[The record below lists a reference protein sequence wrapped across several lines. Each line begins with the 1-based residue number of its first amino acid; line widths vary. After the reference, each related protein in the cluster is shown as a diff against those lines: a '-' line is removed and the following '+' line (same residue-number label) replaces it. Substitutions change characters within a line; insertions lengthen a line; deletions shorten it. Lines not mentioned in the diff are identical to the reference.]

1 MDRKDLEILRNLVDD
16 SRLSLG
22 ELSEIT
28 GLAISTV
35 HKRIMKLTK
44 EDYIDKFTLILNPEK
59 FGCVTAFLL
68 VDADS
73 EKISSIVENLRREE
87 NILEIYE
94 SLGNHNL
101 VFKLR
106 ASNLEILKGVV
117 NKISETDGVY
127 SFEFYLAT
135 SRFKEEA
142 WKPERIAEKIS
153 VR

>member
-1 MDRKDLEILRNLVDD
+1 MDRKDLEILRNLVED

-28 GLAISTV
+28 GLAVSTV

-44 EDYIDKFTLILNPEK
+44 EEYIDKFTIILNPEK

-73 EKISSIVENLRREE
+73 EKIPSIVERLRAEE
-87 NILEIYE
+87 NVLEIYE

-101 VFKLR
+101 VLKIR

-117 NKISETDGVY
+117 NRISETDGVY

-142 WKPERIAEKIS
+142 WKPEKLTERIS

>member
-28 GLAISTV
+28 GLAVSTV

-44 EDYIDKFTLILNPEK
+44 EDYIDKFTIILNPEK

-73 EKISSIVENLRREE
+73 ERVPSIVEKLRAEE
-87 NILEIYE
+87 NVLEIYE

-101 VFKLR
+101 VLKIR
-106 ASNLEILKGVV
+106 ASNLEILKRVV
-117 NKISETDGVY
+117 NRVSETDGVY
-127 SFEFYLAT
+127 SFEFYLTT

-142 WKPERIAEKIS
+142 WKPEKITERVS